1 MQYVSSLPP
10 NQKVPLEMVFPD
22 VPPEALDLI
31 DRMLDLNPNRR
42 ISVDEALQHPFLASL
57 HDPEDEPVF
66 TGTLDFSFEQDQ
78 SLTMVKI

>member
-1 MQYVSSLPP
+1 
-10 NQKVPLEMVFPD
+10 MVFPD